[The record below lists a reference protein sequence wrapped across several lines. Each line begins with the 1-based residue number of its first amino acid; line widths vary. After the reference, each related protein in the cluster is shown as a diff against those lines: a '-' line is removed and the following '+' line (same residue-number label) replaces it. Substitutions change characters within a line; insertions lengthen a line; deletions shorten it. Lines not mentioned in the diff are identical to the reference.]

1 MNPSR
6 FSNCQLNWRQAMAGG
21 WSRCGRRHAW
31 MLRVM
36 VLFGAMMLAP
46 FAIVPAHAQSAAVE
60 DMMERQLEIQERM
73 DELADIE
80 NPTPEQQS
88 EMERLVGE
96 WEDLENKIQSAM
108 KTEPKATPG
117 PRTRPTPRP
126 RSTPAPRV
134 DPPVTVP
141 AQTTENNVEQAKPTP
156 RPRRNVGQRSG
167 AKNRIN
173 RNIPQPPA
181 TARPANGEVELSTEL
196 NELAKNLGKPYDQR
210 EYEFA
215 IVNGTY
221 AELIEAFAR
230 MSGLEV
236 IGSAPD
242 GTISFTSKSKMNF
255 KTALGRIQMLL
266 FEHPQKFWIQLRDVE
281 REPYLDI
288 ARIAEGQRILEDHQI
303 FATVQQYREKKLDDN
318 DLALLQFTP
327 EAGSIAEI
335 EFLRDFMPDYV
346 LISQKEGENAL
357 LVFGL
362 VRDINKYLSLVEKFR
377 VTIEDPRQIVII
389 PIENI
394 APSDALN
401 LLKQLMDGFG
411 NVTGAPARVR
421 RPGQASVAEAWAEK
435 VTAIPFDDQGTLL
448 VKAMPNKIEE
458 IKRLLPFI
466 DIAIESGEPVIVQL
480 EHGNATD
487 IITIVRSVMSAGGG
501 DGAAGP
507 QRPRRNRRNAKAPAP
522 QTPQIYGGQELTMI
536 DWDASNSIILL
547 GTAAEVAEA
556 KALIHR
562 FDVPDDKDIVQ
573 VDLMHRDGTELSQQ
587 VTQIAQVLHP
597 GSAAR
602 LSVTTSPDGGAL
614 ILAGPLMEIEGA
626 KAIIEKLD
634 IAPVGPPE
642 DVHVYELKHVQPTQ
656 VVNILNSWDA
666 TETGAPTTTT
676 PRARSKRRR
685 TPNATGTKF
694 LPDDMRGVI
703 YVVCTEEEW
712 TERYQPVI
720 AQLDQE
726 LEAPEFELIP
736 LTNIEPEEAVR
747 QITLMFAAS
756 GGKGAGPNT
765 AAPKCIA
772 VPEGIMV
779 LDASEAQLASITTLI
794 EQIDVD
800 LIATGQRQKRTFE
813 LAYADPAEVIERLKE
828 LVASP
833 AVARKGQPAAP
844 TNANEVLFIN
854 NRDSV
859 IVWAPTRQM
868 SEIAELIEQLDAPI
882 DANILKSY
890 AFQPGVDV
898 TQLADLLTKFFEES
912 APVAVPQAAAPPNNR
927 AARRRRAARTA
938 ATPAAG
944 AGPDVLFI
952 PQPASRRIVVS
963 APPDMFEEIESTI
976 EMLRP
981 DGPNADAKVQVQFY
995 DVEHG
1000 DAEAI
1005 ARMVEPIIQVKLSQ
1019 MIASNEITI
1028 AGESKV
1034 PSVKISADAA
1044 SSRIVA
1050 AAPALLMPD
1059 IQQMIERFDGG
1070 NYGKQ
1075 ITRRIQLTNAKAED
1089 VVEVVKVMLS
1099 GGTSSSPV
1107 RRARIN
1113 VKGQP
1118 GQPQAPVSAAGENI
1132 SVVPALS
1139 GDAVVVV
1146 GFEEQVDEVEGWIR
1160 QLDESTPDEY
1170 EIKVFRNLDV
1180 DVETLADEIL
1190 TILDKPAPTKAPA
1203 KTEEEDDFFGGFDD
1217 FWDVGG
1223 PRCGSEICL
1232 TTNPFNNLLVVR
1244 TTTEKMRAVE
1254 QWVALYDPD
1263 ITDEPLKRTDDDLRP
1278 KLILELKY
1286 ADAYDA
1292 VYDLE
1297 NLIDV
1302 IWSGDKPSIKKVP
1315 YENMLLIRAKT
1326 ENDLEEVKA
1335 LVAKYIDK
1343 DDGINVGRVIRT
1355 TPVKGTSADLVLK
1368 RVMTRLEGMD
1378 VEIEKETS
1386 EGLLTV
1392 LKPKRCVLPSQVA
1405 TKAAELTAAAAL
1417 LQAKVDEAED
1427 KEQPPPEKKD
1437 GADKMLLDLLEKSGA
1452 LTPTEETSPESSD
1465 EKAAEAPVEKPRIRI
1480 DWRTNSIIVSGGS
1493 SSQVEEIEEI
1503 IDDAIR
1509 ELTEETEGPPD
1520 IRVYQLEYIDPNIAS
1535 QVLGAMFNVANRQ
1548 QAGGRL
1554 TPQQLAAQ
1562 RQQLQKQMQQ
1572 QLKQQMQQ
1580 RAGGEEEKAGKGEKG
1595 KEGGEEEPTPGGESS
1610 AQQAIR
1616 VFPYPALRA
1625 LIVSAPTEMF
1635 PAIEE
1640 LVATIDRKREVPPE
1654 YRFFP
1659 LKKQLASDVEQMLK
1673 IMLGLDEQSK
1683 SNARGGRNTDPA
1695 VQAVAE
1701 MMKAQLNLPVS
1712 GPEGEIVSSS
1722 ESITITSNDTT
1733 NTVMAV
1739 APVSVL
1745 DLIQEII
1752 DDLEEQDI
1760 PPIETRKYDLKFA
1773 NATVIVPMLEQLF
1786 AVGGRNQRGGS
1797 KSAGGSAYNPSEVSQ
1812 YVSFHA
1818 DETNNAVFVRG
1829 VARDFEKIEP
1839 VISELDIK
1847 TGGEVIS
1854 FELIYAKAEDMAR
1867 SLSQV
1872 YEDRGPRGGG
1882 ASSRVH
1888 FVGDRAS
1895 NTLFARLPD
1904 EIVEEVTAK
1913 IELMERLA
1921 ENRPKIIQLSFGNPR
1936 DIADTLERVYGGGR
1950 GGSDRVRVSGDE
1962 ATRQLLVVAPDE
1974 LFAEIESTAKQMDR
1988 PEDLDVKIFKLNHA
2002 KASDVLAGMKQLVGD
2017 AMRMMS
2023 RTGGGSQMGP
2033 FAATADERTNSI
2045 TVMGGPIAFATV
2057 EKVLKDIDVP
2067 VDEAG
2072 GVSRTVRVVNLNYAT
2087 AEGVVRSLREIYRG
2101 GAIAVSNPQGSN
2113 ALLILATDDEFENI
2127 QKLVSELDVLPGEE
2141 DRSVRLI
2148 TLKHTDVTEMQS
2160 IMESYLAKPAGA
2172 RSRGGQNLL
2181 GGIGVSAIESTNTL
2195 VVTGDDVAISRV
2207 ASLVDQIDVKV
2218 EAGAAPMF
2226 IKLENAVASEVE
2238 STITTMLSGGRS
2250 GGRGRNPS
2258 GGMRPVVVADDASN
2272 TLIVR
2277 ASPADSAL
2285 VEEMARELDTGQKER
2300 GSPIKLIA
2308 LDTPHKAAELAP
2320 LVEATLRAAASS
2332 RSGGRNRRGS
2342 QVVVR
2347 AVSASNSL
2355 MISGDPKD
2363 LELAESVVAE
2373 IQARGEGEVV
2383 RLITLDYADANS
2395 VVQSLREMFVWGRPG
2410 GSDIDVSSPRGTNSL
2425 LVRAT
2430 EPQLAEL
2437 ETLIEQMD
2445 VLPGSEDRTA
2455 RMITLN
2461 HTNATEMMSIIE
2473 DYLAKPTGGRGG
2485 RGGGQDL
2492 VGGIRVS
2499 AIESTNSLVITG
2511 DQAGIDR
2518 VEALVTKI
2526 DVPVE
2531 GGTAPRIIKLANAVA
2546 SEVEPTISAM
2556 FDSSA
2561 QGRSPRG
2568 GRGAQSG
2575 GMPPVIV
2582 ADDGA
2587 NALIVRATPADYQ
2600 MIEDLT
2606 ADLDQQQA
2614 ESGDRFKLIQLA
2626 SAYRAADLA
2635 PTVEA
2640 AMREATASRSSG
2652 RGGRR
2657 GGAGVAQLTVEP
2669 IAASN
2674 SLLMTGDPKDL
2685 ELAEAVVAMIQ
2696 KQGPAGGKRTV
2707 ILRPDNVSPEELER
2721 VINSMLQQNNS
2732 QGSRGSRSQPRRRR

>member
-1 MNPSR
+1 
-6 FSNCQLNWRQAMAGG
+6 MAGG
-21 WSRCGRRHAW
+21 LSRCGRRHAW

-46 FAIVPAHAQSAAVE
+46 FAIVPAYAQSVAVE
-60 DMMERQLEIQERM
+60 DMMVRQLEIQERM

-96 WEDLENKIQSAM
+96 WEDLENKIKTAM
-108 KTEPKATPG
+108 KSEPKATPG
-117 PRTRPTPRP
+117 PKARP

-134 DPPVTVP
+134 NPPVTVP
-141 AQTTENNVEQAKPTP
+141 AQTPENNVEKAKPTP

-167 AKNRIN
+167 ANNRIN
-173 RNIPQPPA
+173 RNIPQPAA
-181 TARPANGEVELSTEL
+181 TTRPAKGEVELSTEL
-196 NELAKNLGKPYDQR
+196 NELANNLGKPYDQR

-242 GTISFTSKSKMNF
+242 GTISFTSKSKMDF

-266 FEHPQKFWIQLRDVE
+266 FEHPQKFWIQLRDME

-394 APSDALN
+394 APSDALE

-480 EHGNATD
+480 EHGSATD
-487 IITIVRSVMSAGGG
+487 IITIVRSVMSAGG
-501 DGAAGP
+501 DGAASP
-507 QRPRRNRRNAKAPAP
+507 QRPRRNRRNAKAPVP
-522 QTPQIYGGQELTMI
+522 KTPQVYGGQELTMI
-536 DWDASNSIILL
+536 DWAASNSIILL
-547 GTAAEVAEA
+547 GTAEEVAEA

-573 VDLMHRDGTELSQQ
+573 VDLLHCDGTELSQQ

-602 LSVTTSPDGGAL
+602 LSVTTSPGGGAL

-666 TETGAPTTTT
+666 TETGAPTPTT

-685 TPNATGTKF
+685 TANATGAKF

-703 YVVCTEEEW
+703 YVVCTQEEW

-726 LEAPEFELIP
+726 LEAPEFELVP
-736 LTNIEPEEAVR
+736 LTHIEPEEAVR
-747 QITLMFAAS
+747 QITLMFSAS
-756 GGKGAGPNT
+756 GGKGAGPNA
-765 AAPKCIA
+765 AAPKCVA

-800 LIATGQRQKRTFE
+800 LIATGQRQKRTFD
-813 LAYADPAEVIERLKE
+813 LAYVDPAEVIERLKE

-844 TNANEVLFIN
+844 TNANDVLFIN

-927 AARRRRAARTA
+927 AARRRRAARAA

-944 AGPDVLFI
+944 AGPEVLFI

-981 DGPNADAKVQVQFY
+981 DGPNADAKVLVQFY

-1034 PSVKISADAA
+1034 PSVKVSADAA

-1075 ITRRIQLTNAKAED
+1075 ITRRVQLTNAKAED

-1099 GGTSSSPV
+1099 GGTSPTPV
-1107 RRARIN
+1107 RRGRKAPN
-1113 VKGQP
+1113 APP
-1118 GQPQAPVSAAGENI
+1118 GQPPAPVTASGENI

-1139 GDAVVVV
+1139 GDAVVLV
-1146 GFEEQVDEVEGWIR
+1146 GFEDQVDEVEGWIR

-1170 EIKVFRNLDV
+1170 EIKVFRNLEV

-1190 TILDKPAPTKAPA
+1190 TILDKPAPSKKAA
-1203 KTEEEDDFFGGFDD
+1203 KSEEEDDFFSDFDD

-1232 TTNPFNNLLVVR
+1232 TTNPYNNLLVVR

-1254 QWVALYDPD
+1254 QWVALYAPDP
-1263 ITDEPLKRTDDDLRP
+1263 TSGEPPLQTISDDKRP

-1315 YENMLLIRAKT
+1315 YENMLLIRAKS
-1326 ENDLEEVKA
+1326 ESDLEEVKA

-1343 DDGINVGRVIRT
+1343 DDGTRVGRVIRT

-1368 RVMTRLEGMD
+1368 RVMTRLDGMD
-1378 VEIEKETS
+1378 VEIEEETS

-1392 LKPKRCVLPSQVA
+1392 LKPKRCVLPSGVA
-1405 TKAAELTAAAAL
+1405 IRAAELTSAAAL
-1417 LQAKVDEAED
+1417 LQAKVDEAEE

-1452 LTPTEETSPESSD
+1452 LTPTEEKSTESSD
-1465 EKAAEAPVEKPRIRI
+1465 EKAAEAPVEKPKIRI

-1509 ELTEETEGPPD
+1509 ELVEETEGPPD

-1580 RAGGEEEKAGKGEKG
+1580 RGGDEDEKAGKGEKG

-1683 SNARGGRNTDPA
+1683 SSARGGRNTDPA

-1786 AVGGRNQRGGS
+1786 AVSGRNQRGGS

-1818 DETNNAVFVRG
+1818 DESNNAVFVRG

-1854 FELIYAKAEDMAR
+1854 FELTHARAEDMAR

-1872 YEDRGPRGGG
+1872 YENRGPRGGS
-1882 ASSRVH
+1882 ASSRIH

-1904 EIVEEVTAK
+1904 ELVEEVSAK
-1913 IELMERLA
+1913 VKLMDRLA
-1921 ENRPKIIQLSFGNPR
+1921 ENRPKIVQLSFGNPR

-1950 GGSDRVRVSGDE
+1950 GGSDRVRISGDE

-1974 LFAEIESTAKQMDR
+1974 LFAEIENTAKQMDR

-2072 GVSRTVRVVNLNYAT
+2072 GGVSRTVRVMNLNYAT
-2087 AEGVVRSLREIYRG
+2087 ADGVVRSLREIYRG
-2101 GAIAVSNPQGSN
+2101 GAIAVSTPQGSN
-2113 ALLILATDDEFENI
+2113 ALLILATDDEFEDI

-2160 IMESYLAKPAGA
+2160 IMESYLAKPAGT

-2207 ASLVDQIDVKV
+2207 AGLVDQIDVKV
-2218 EAGAAPMF
+2218 EAGVAPKF

-2238 STITTMLSGGRS
+2238 STITTMLSGGRG

-2258 GGMRPVVVADDASN
+2258 GGMTTVVVADDASN

-2277 ASPADSAL
+2277 ATPADL
-2285 VEEMARELDTGQKER
+2285 VLIEEMARELDAGQKEG
-2300 GSPIKLIA
+2300 GSPVKLIA
-2308 LDTPHKAAELAP
+2308 LDAPHKAAELAP

-2332 RSGGRNRRGS
+2332 RSSSQNRRGT

-2347 AVSASNSL
+2347 AISASNSL
-2355 MISGDPKD
+2355 MISGAPKD
-2363 LELAESVVAE
+2363 LELAQSVLTE
-2373 IQARGEGEVV
+2373 IQSRGDGEVV
-2383 RLITLDYADANS
+2383 RLITLDYADADS

-2430 EPQLAEL
+2430 EPQLAEV
-2437 ETLIEQMD
+2437 ETLIKQLD
-2445 VLPGSEDRTA
+2445 VLPGDEDRTA

-2461 HTNATEMMSIIE
+2461 HTNATEMLSIIE
-2473 DYLAKPTGGRGG
+2473 DYLAKPTGGRRG
-2485 RGGGQDL
+2485 RGGDQDL

-2561 QGRSPRG
+2561 QGRNRRG
-2568 GRGAQSG
+2568 GRGTQSG
-2575 GMPPVIV
+2575 GMAPVIV

-2600 MIEDLT
+2600 LIEDLT

-2669 IAASN
+2669 ITASN